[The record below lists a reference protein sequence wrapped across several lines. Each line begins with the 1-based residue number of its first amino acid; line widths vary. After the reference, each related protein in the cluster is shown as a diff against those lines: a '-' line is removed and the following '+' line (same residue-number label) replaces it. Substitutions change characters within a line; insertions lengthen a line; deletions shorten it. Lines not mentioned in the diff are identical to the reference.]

1 MENRAILNVDGL
13 VKHFP
18 VGRTS
23 FLEDISSLIRKSARV
38 VHAVDGVSFELEK
51 NETLGLVG
59 ESGCGKTTLARTVL
73 LLTRPTTGR
82 ITFEGTDITRLKDAD
97 LKKIRNKMQIVFQ
110 DPFSSLDPRMRT
122 KDIVTEPLV
131 ASGVKDKNA
140 IMKMAGEALESVGLK
155 SEHLDRFPHEFSG
168 GQRQRIGVA
177 RALVTKPRLM
187 VLDEPTSSLDASI
200 QAQVLGLLRSLQ
212 NEFELSYLLISH
224 NVNVVYYMSN
234 RIAVM
239 YLGKIVESADADNIV
254 NKPMHPYTAALISA
268 VPRPNPKLRRELV
281 EIKGEVPSPI
291 NPPSGCR
298 YHPRCPRATEKCAL
312 EEPTLVELEKNHF
325 VACYHPLG

>member
-1 MENRAILNVDGL
+1 MENRVILDVDGL

-23 FLEDISSLIRKSARV
+23 FLEDISSLMRKSARV

-73 LLTRPTTGR
+73 LLTRPTAGR
-82 ITFEGTDITRLKDAD
+82 ITFEDTDITRLKDAD
-97 LKKIRNKMQIVFQ
+97 LKKIRGKMQIVFQ

-122 KDIVTEPLV
+122 KDIVAEPLV

-140 IMKMAGEALESVGLK
+140 IMKMAGEALEAVGLK

-200 QAQVLGLLRSLQ
+200 QAQVLGLLRNLQ

-239 YLGKIVESADADNIV
+239 YLGKIVESADADDV
-254 NKPMHPYTAALISA
+254 MNKPMHPYAAALISA

-298 YHPRCPRATEKCAL
+298 YHPRCPRAIEKCAL

>member
-1 MENRAILNVDGL
+1 MENRATLSVNGL

-18 VGRTS
+18 VRRT
-23 FLEDISSLIRKSARV
+23 FLEDISSLIRKNTKV
-38 VHAVDGVSFELEK
+38 VHAVDGVSFELGR

-73 LLTRPTTGR
+73 LLTRPTAGR
-82 ITFEGTDITRLKDAD
+82 ITFEGKDIMALKDAD
-97 LKKIRNKMQIVFQ
+97 LKKVRNKMQIVFQ

-131 ASGVKDKNA
+131 ASGAKDKNT
-140 IMKMAGEALESVGLK
+140 IMKMAGEALEAVGLK

-168 GQRQRIGVA
+168 GQRQRIGIA
-177 RALVTKPRLM
+177 RALVTKPRLI

-200 QAQVLGLLRSLQ
+200 QAQVLGLLRNLQ
-212 NEFELSYLLISH
+212 DEFELSYLFISH
-224 NVNVVYYMSN
+224 NVNVVYYMSD

-239 YLGKIVESADADNIV
+239 YMGKIVETADADDIV
-254 NKPMHPYTAALISA
+254 NKPMHLYTAALMSA
-268 VPRPNPKLRRELV
+268 VPKPNPKLRRELV

-298 YHPRCPRATEKCAL
+298 YHPRCPRATGECAL
-312 EEPTLVELEKNHF
+312 EEPVLVEPGRNHF
-325 VACYHPLG
+325 VACYHPIA